1 MATKMDPE
9 VRVTGEVLRQLGKL
23 QPAARMRVSQYVY
36 ARILQDT
43 PQEAPVPDPR
53 QTTLFDPEPTL

>member
-36 ARILQDT
+36 TRILDT

-53 QTTLFDPEPTL
+53 QTTLFDPEPSL